1 MTEDHQNTCFY
12 RGKRKEEMDE
22 AQDLYHVVMKTE
34 FVDPQKIWVVNIVL
48 K

>member
-1 MTEDHQNTCFY
+1 
-12 RGKRKEEMDE
+12 MDE
-22 AQDLYHVVMKTE
+22 AQYLYHVVMKTE